1 MHKNA
6 RRTLLAVAAAAF
18 LLSGGEALA
27 NHKPGQPHGNASAVD
42 QYVEQVPTS
51 SGSVVSGQGGGQK
64 RELPRSVQKQLAD
77 AGGEDATVLE
87 DVATS
92 SDYGAPQ
99 EQLKL
104 DKKDKARLREAV
116 TDLRGEDSRVD
127 VGSAVAA
134 PVSVLAEGNDGRLLG
149 LVIVMALI
157 ALATVAAAAYRQR
170 AVRHASRR

>member
-1 MHKNA
+1 MHRNA
-6 RRTLLAVAAAAF
+6 RRTLFAAAAAAF
-18 LLSGGEALA
+18 LLMGGNASA
-27 NHKPGQPHGNASAVD
+27 NHKPGQPHGNSSAVD

-51 SGSVVSGQGGGQK
+51 SGSQVSGLGGGKK
-64 RELPRSVQKQLAD
+64 RELPRAVEKELAD
-77 AGGEDATVLE
+77 KGGDDAAVLQ

-104 DKKDKARLREAV
+104 DEKDKARLREAV
-116 TDLRGEDSRVD
+116 TDLRGDDSRVD
-127 VGSAVAA
+127 VESAVSA
-134 PVSVLAEGNDGRLLG
+134 PVSVLAEGSDRRLLG

-157 ALATVAAAAYRQR
+157 ALATVVAAAYRQR